1 MAGCDFGPAH
11 AGLEDILLTMR
22 DFDAEDED
30 VRQSELAEYEQEDR
44 NMSDN
49 AEG

>member
-1 MAGCDFGPAH
+1 M
-11 AGLEDILLTMR
+11 LLAMR
-22 DFDAEDED
+22 DFDVEDEE

-49 AEG
+49 AII